1 MAKCT
6 ICAHPDRYQIELLS
20 ISGAGLVSLAERFN
34 LGAGGKDRLW
44 RHMRQHVKPEMRA
57 MLIADVPLS
66 ELAARAAAEGTSLLD
81 HIRIVRTGLM
91 NLFNVAAS
99 VGDGKTGAAVA
110 GRLLELFRDL
120 GELTGEMVR
129 ASPVTNNFNTYNVF
143 MASPFFIDLQT
154 MLVERL
160 RAHPEALASV
170 VSGLRDLEAKDTGVK
185 VIEGRPTDVAA

>member
-34 LGAGGKDRLW
+34 LGPGGKDRLW
-44 RHMRQHVKPEMRA
+44 RHMKAHVNAETRA
-57 MLIADVPLS
+57 LMVADVPLS

-81 HIRIVRTGLM
+81 HIRIVRSGLM
-91 NLFNVAAS
+91 QLFIACRS
-99 VGDGKTGAAVA
+99 SGDAKSAAAVA

-129 ASPVTNNFNTYNVF
+129 ASPVTNNYTTFNVF

-170 VSGLRDLEAKDTGVK
+170 VAGLRELEAKDTGK
-185 VIEGRPTDVAA
+185 MIEGRADALAA